1 VKGWWEFTADS
12 VSLSVGSTTTTIA
25 TSINAIL
32 DTGTTA
38 AILAPSTYVNAINSI
53 LGATFN
59 PTIGWVRESE
69 RR

>member
-1 VKGWWEFTADS
+1 VKGYWEFTADS

-53 LGATFN
+53 LQATYDS
-59 PTIGWVRESE
+59 TLGWIRKS
-69 RR
+69 